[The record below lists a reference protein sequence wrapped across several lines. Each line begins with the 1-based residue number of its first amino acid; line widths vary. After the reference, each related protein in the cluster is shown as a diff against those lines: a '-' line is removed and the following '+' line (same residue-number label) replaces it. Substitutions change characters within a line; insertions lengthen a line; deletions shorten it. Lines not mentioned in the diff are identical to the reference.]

1 MKYVLVDQEDDIV
14 DRVELTSE
22 IGLSGARTFF
32 VGRKQIDG
40 KEFNKLWRV
49 MTKESHTWLKEY
61 TQKSSYRGIKW
72 WEEDKK
78 ITDEELK

>member
-14 DRVELTSE
+14 DRVELTSD

-32 VGRKQIDG
+32 VGRKQIDE

-49 MTKESHTWLKEY
+49 MTEESYVWLKKHTREHNY
-61 TQKSSYRGIKW
+61 EEFGDWLDVEKS
-72 WEEDKK
+72 
-78 ITDEELK
+78 

>member
-49 MTKESHTWLKEY
+49 MTEESYVSFKKHTRENNYEEFGDWLDVE
-61 TQKSSYRGIKW
+61 KS
-72 WEEDKK
+72 
-78 ITDEELK
+78 